1 MKKYKL
7 IIVVAVLLGAIII
20 SCKTQF
26 ATTKATY
33 KAVPSQEALAHGRDL
48 AFTICA
54 GCHYDRSVNKFI
66 GTPIHDV
73 PGIVG
78 KVYSANLTHSK
89 TQGLP
94 PRYTDA
100 ELKYLFRTGI
110 ARDGRYLNYM
120 LRPNMSDDDINAII
134 VFLRSDDPAVAAADT
149 TIGLTHYNI
158 IGKAYNS
165 MTAKPVAYRANVQRP
180 PADNPAALG
189 GYMVDI
195 VGCFHC
201 HSKSFTSL
209 NFQYPERSKGYLA
222 GGIKFKDEKGHV
234 VYASNITPDKNAGIG
249 EFTEQQF
256 RKAVKDGQAPDG
268 KLKPPMPKFDKLT
281 DKEVDAIYAYL
292 QTVPP
297 NNHKI
302 ALGN

>member
-7 IIVVAVLLGAIII
+7 IIVVAALLGAMII

-26 ATTKATY
+26 ATTKTTY
-33 KAVPSQEALAHGRDL
+33 KAVSSEQALAHGRDL

-78 KVYSANLTHSK
+78 KVYSANLTQSK
-89 TQGLP
+89 TNGLP
-94 PRYTDA
+94 PRYSDA

-110 ARDGRYLNYM
+110 ARDGRFLNYM

-149 TIGLTHYNI
+149 TVGLTHYNL

-165 MTAKPVAYRANVQRP
+165 MTAKPVVYVAHVQRP
-180 PADNPAALG
+180 ANDNPVALG
-189 GYMVDI
+189 GYLIDI

-209 NFQYPERSKGYLA
+209 NFQYPNRSKGYLA
-222 GGIKFKDEKGHV
+222 GGIKFKDENGRV
-234 VYASNITPDKNAGIG
+234 VYASNITPDKNTGIG
-249 EFTEQQF
+249 ELTQKQF
-256 RKAVKDGQAPDG
+256 REAVKEGQAPDG
-268 KLKPPMPKFDKLT
+268 KLKPPMPKFSKLT

-297 NNHKI
+297 ENHAVGK
-302 ALGN
+302 

>member
-7 IIVVAVLLGAIII
+7 IFVVAALLGAMII

-26 ATTKATY
+26 ATTKTTY
-33 KAVPSQEALAHGRDL
+33 KAVPSEQALAHGRDL

-54 GCHYDRSVNKFI
+54 GCHYDRSINKFI

-78 KVYSANLTHSK
+78 KVYSANLTQSK
-89 TQGLP
+89 THGLP
-94 PRYTDA
+94 PRYSDA

-110 ARDGRYLNYM
+110 ARDGRFLNYM

-149 TIGLTHYNI
+149 TVGLTHYNL

-165 MTAKPVAYRANVQRP
+165 ITAKPVAYVAHVQRP
-180 PADNPAALG
+180 ANDNPVALG
-189 GYMVDI
+189 GYLIDI

-209 NFQYPERSKGYLA
+209 NFQYPNRSKGYLA
-222 GGIKFKDEKGHV
+222 GGIKFKDENGRV
-234 VYASNITPDKNAGIG
+234 VYASNITPDKNTGIG
-249 EFTEQQF
+249 ELTQKQF
-256 RKAVKDGQAPDG
+256 REAVKEGQAPDG
-268 KLKPPMPKFDKLT
+268 KLKPPMPKFNRLT
-281 DKEVDAIYAYL
+281 DKEVDVIYAYL

-297 NNHKI
+297 ESHAVGK
-302 ALGN
+302 

>member
-1 MKKYKL
+1 MKNYKG
-7 IIVVAVLLGAIII
+7 IIAIYLVLAAIII

-26 ATTKATY
+26 ETTKASYT
-33 KAVPSQEALAHGRDL
+33 ATPSPKALAHGKAL

-54 GCHYDRSVNKFI
+54 GCHYDRQVNKFI

-89 TQGLP
+89 THGIA

-110 ARDGRYLNYM
+110 AKDGRYLNYM
-120 LRPNMSDDDINAII
+120 LRPNMSDEDINDII
-134 VFLRSDDPAVAAADT
+134 VFLRSDDPSVAAADT

-158 IGKAYNS
+158 IGKTYNS
-165 MTAKPVAYRANVQRP
+165 FTAKPLAFKDGIHRP
-180 PADNPAALG
+180 ESQVALG
-189 GYMVDI
+189 GYLIDI

-209 NFQYPERSKGYLA
+209 NFQFPEKSKGYLA

-249 EFTEQQF
+249 ELTEEQF

-268 KLKPPMPKFDKLT
+268 KLKPPMPKFQQLT

-292 QTVPP
+292 QTVPANP
-297 NNHKI
+297 HI
-302 ALGN
+302 AEK